1 MYQAPRGTT
10 DILPSEQRY
19 WNYIR
24 EKSAALCH
32 LYGYQRIDTPVF
44 EDMHLFTRT
53 NASGTDIVDKEMY
66 VFTDMGGQ
74 QLALKAEGTAPIC
87 RAYLEHGF
95 ANSPQPVRLYY
106 LGPTFRYERP
116 QAGRSRQHHQFG
128 CEALGDA
135 APLLDAEIIEMAWQF
150 LLSLGLSDLSL
161 QLNSIG
167 CKSCRPN
174 YIAALKLYYSD
185 HASHLCPDCQVRMVK
200 NPLRLLDCKRPACQK
215 IAEGAPKSTD
225 YLCADCGAH
234 FRSVQQYLEHLDIP
248 FRVNHHLVRGLDYYT
263 RTVFEIQPTE
273 EGGQSTIGAGGRYDD
288 LISQLGGQPSPG
300 VGFAFGIERIILNL
314 QRQGVDIPH
323 TPPPQV
329 MIAHLGQ
336 QGKLAAITLAS
347 RLRRTGISVV
357 TATGSKSLKSQLRHA
372 NTLMV
377 GLVIII
383 GTQEIKDESII
394 LRDMRSG
401 EQERLPLEG
410 IDSALRARLQSSKLY

>member
-1 MYQAPRGTT
+1 MYQAPRGTADT
-10 DILPSEQRY
+10 LPSEQRY

-32 LYGYQRIDTPVF
+32 LYGYQRIDTPIF
-44 EDMHLFTRT
+44 EDVHLFART
-53 NASGTDIVDKEMY
+53 NPHGTDVVDKEMY

-135 APLLDAEIIEMAWQF
+135 DPLLDAEIIEMAWQF
-150 LLSLGLSDLSL
+150 LLSLGLSALSL
-161 QLNSIG
+161 QINSIG

-185 HASHLCPDCQVRMVK
+185 HVSHLCPDCQIRMEK
-200 NPLRLLDCKRPACQK
+200 NPLRLLDCKRPACQE

-225 YLCADCGAH
+225 YLCADCEAH
-234 FRSVQQYLEHLDIP
+234 FESVQQYLKHLSIP
-248 FRVNHHLVRGLDYYT
+248 FRVNPHLVRGLDYYT

-273 EGGQSTIGAGGRYDD
+273 ERGQSTIGAGGRYDD

-314 QRQGVDIPH
+314 QRQGVEIPH

-329 MIAHLGQ
+329 MITHLGQ

-372 NTLMV
+372 NTLMA
-377 GLVIII
+377 GHVIII
-383 GTQEIKDESII
+383 GTQEMKDESII
-394 LRDMRSG
+394 LRNMQSG

-410 IDSALRARLQSSKLY
+410 IDIALRARLQSSRLH